1 MSLLFRR
8 LAIAVFTAGLVFGSL
23 GCGDGKDK
31 AVIPEKFT
39 PPPPNGPSVTGAP
52 APDNTKGG
60 GKKAG
65 KGAAPADL

>member
-1 MSLLFRR
+1 MSLPFCR
-8 LAIAVFTAGLVFGSL
+8 LTAAAFAAGLVLGTL
-23 GCGDGKDK
+23 GCGDGKEK
-31 AVIPEKFT
+31 VVIPEKFT

-52 APDNTKGG
+52 APDNTKGS